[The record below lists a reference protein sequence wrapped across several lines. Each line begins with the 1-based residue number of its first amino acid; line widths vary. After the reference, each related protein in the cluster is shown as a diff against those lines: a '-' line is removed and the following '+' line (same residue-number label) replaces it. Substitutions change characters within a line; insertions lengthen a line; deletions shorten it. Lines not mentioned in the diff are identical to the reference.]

1 VTKKI
6 KPREAYLPAFR
17 GFYQTHWEQLLTD
30 IEELYA
36 AMHAEEERAEGGLD
50 QDEIA
55 EILSETSSV
64 SRLCTGI
71 ARSFCEGFDREM
83 SEKLGFRLG
92 LKFAKLD
99 SPTEYNF
106 TTDRILAGMPL
117 RTAKK
122 LFGLSERERHERLE
136 EAIRGQFKP
145 YPGFIPYYSDRIG
158 DWIAKPIADWDAIE
172 LGVLL
177 DAFVDTDIDEEL
189 YQEIAEGGAYEAFE
203 GSVDWKRFEK
213 QADDLRREKTD
224 AYLEEVEFEGEA
236 S

>member
-1 VTKKI
+1 MTRKI
-6 KPREAYLPAFR
+6 KPREAHLPAFR

-36 AMHAEEERAEGGLD
+36 AMHAEEERVEGGLD

-55 EILSETSSV
+55 ELLSETSSA

-71 ARSFCEGFDREM
+71 ARCFCEGFDKAM
-83 SEKLGFRLG
+83 SQKLGFPLG
-92 LKFAKLD
+92 LKFSRLD
-99 SPTEYNF
+99 SPSEYNF
-106 TTDRILAGMPL
+106 TTDRIVAGIPL

-122 LFGLSERERHERLE
+122 LFVLSEREGHARLA
-136 EAIRGQFKP
+136 EAIREEFTP
-145 YPGFIPYYSDRIG
+145 CPGFVPYYSDRAG
-158 DWIAKPIADWDAIE
+158 DWIAKPIAGWDAIE

-189 YQEIAEGGAYEAFE
+189 YHEIAEGGAYGAFE
-203 GSVDWKRFEK
+203 EAVDWKRFEEK
-213 QADDLRREKTD
+213 ADALRREKTD
-224 AYLEEVEFEGEA
+224 EYLEEVEFEGEA

>member
-1 VTKKI
+1 MTRKT
-6 KPREAYLPAFR
+6 KPREAYLPAFG

-36 AMHAEEERAEGGLD
+36 GMHVEEERAEGGLD

-55 EILSETSSV
+55 ELLSETSSA

-71 ARSFCEGFDREM
+71 AKCFCEGFDIDM
-83 SEKLGFRLG
+83 SRKLGFRLG
-92 LKFAKLD
+92 LKFSRLD
-99 SPTEYNF
+99 SPREYNF
-106 TTDRILAGMPL
+106 TTDRILAGMPP
-117 RTAKK
+117 RTAAR
-122 LFGLSERERHERLE
+122 LFALSEREGHERLGK
-136 EAIRGQFKP
+136 AIREAFTP
-145 YPGFIPYYSDRIG
+145 YPGCVPYYSDRVA

-177 DAFVDTDIDEEL
+177 GAFVDTDIDMDL
-189 YQEIAEGGAYEAFE
+189 YHDIAEGGAYEAFE
-203 GSVDWKRFEK
+203 DSVDWKRFDK
-213 QADDLRREKTD
+213 KADALRRQKTD